1 MPDSMPHQGLRQS
14 LQTLAG
20 TCLAIAQTRLALLAV
35 DLEQGRNDTLLLI
48 ALVLAALVF
57 GGVALGLFSVAV
69 VLAFWDTHRITALG
83 VLAALHALAATA
95 LVVACLQR
103 VRCAEGWL
111 RGSLAELAKD
121 RGEEA
126 P

>member
-1 MPDSMPHQGLRQS
+1 MLDAPPSQGLRQS

-35 DLEQGRNDTLLLI
+35 DLEQGRNETLLL
-48 ALVLAALVF
+48 AALLL
-57 GGVALGLFSVAV
+57 GGVALGLVSLAL
-69 VLAFWDTHRITALG
+69 VLAYWDTHR
-83 VLAALHALAATA
+83 LAALGLLAALYALIAAA
-95 LVVACLQR
+95 LVLACVQR
-103 VRCAEGWL
+103 ARSAEGWL

-121 RGEEA
+121 RGEGT

>member
-1 MPDSMPHQGLRQS
+1 MLDAPPSQGLRQS

-35 DLEQGRNDTLLLI
+35 DLEQGRNETLLLI
-48 ALVLAALVF
+48 ALVLAALLL
-57 GGVALGLFSVAV
+57 GGVALGLVSLAL
-69 VLAFWDTHRITALG
+69 VLAYWDTHR
-83 VLAALHALAATA
+83 LAALGLLAALYALIAAA
-95 LVVACLQR
+95 LVLACVQR
-103 VRCAEGWL
+103 ARSAEGWL

-121 RGEEA
+121 RGEGT